1 VTDIFLAF
9 YPLRGFAMILD
20 ESLSEHY
27 TSISVSVPGTDLL
40 DKPWLYKNILKT
52 TYYTE
57 AQLS

>member
-1 VTDIFLAF
+1 VTDIYLAF
-9 YPLRGFAMILD
+9 YHLRGFAMILD

-27 TSISVSVPGTDLL
+27 TSISVPGTDLL
-40 DKPWLYKNILKT
+40 DKPWFIKNILKT